1 MKNISKLIILF
12 AVIFNLLSDSALSQL
27 PSYTLTATN
36 IQYRAPDSLT
46 FDIYL
51 LHTNPGTAPYQYSA
65 AQYFFRFNSAI
76 ANGGTLKYRII
87 GSDLP
92 TGSLPQNPTVTGTE
106 LRMASN
112 LPVPQGSAIKVS
124 TTSPG
129 TLIARMSLRTS
140 ASSFASGE
148 PFDLRWR
155 NANDPPFFTKLSSY
169 VGTFIQDITDSSGH
183 SVDTTSTISVN
194 QISSIIPMEYQM
206 YQNYPNPFN
215 PSTNIKFEIPKSS
228 VTKLIVYDI
237 TGKELGLLLN
247 EKLEAGTYEYNWN
260 AAEYSSGVYFY
271 RVESGNFTATKR
283 MLLVK

>member
-1 MKNISKLIILF
+1 MIHLSLQNFRLMLAHLFRTLRIL
-12 AVIFNLLSDSALSQL
+12 
-27 PSYTLTATN
+27 
-36 IQYRAPDSLT
+36 
-46 FDIYL
+46 
-51 LHTNPGTAPYQYSA
+51 
-65 AQYFFRFNSAI
+65 
-76 ANGGTLKYRII
+76 
-87 GSDLP
+87 
-92 TGSLPQNPTVTGTE
+92 
-106 LRMASN
+106 
-112 LPVPQGSAIKVS
+112 
-124 TTSPG
+124 
-129 TLIARMSLRTS
+129 
-140 ASSFASGE
+140 
-148 PFDLRWR
+148 
-155 NANDPPFFTKLSSY
+155 
-169 VGTFIQDITDSSGH
+169 QDILLIQP
-183 SVDTTSTISVN
+183 TISVN